1 MDAVF
6 KALSDKNRRKILQIL
21 HKKDMT
27 AGEIC
32 KQFDITGA
40 SVSHHLDV
48 LKKARLV
55 VAERKGQFISYSL
68 NTSVF
73 EDTLNMIMSAIG
85 GKNA

>member
-21 HKKDMT
+21 REKDMN

-32 KQFDITGA
+32 KRFKISGA

-48 LKKARLV
+48 LKGARLV
-55 VAERKGQFISYSL
+55 VAERKGRFINYSL
-68 NTSVF
+68 STSVT
-73 EDTLNMIMSAIG
+73 EDLLSMFMDAIG
-85 GKNA
+85 GKK